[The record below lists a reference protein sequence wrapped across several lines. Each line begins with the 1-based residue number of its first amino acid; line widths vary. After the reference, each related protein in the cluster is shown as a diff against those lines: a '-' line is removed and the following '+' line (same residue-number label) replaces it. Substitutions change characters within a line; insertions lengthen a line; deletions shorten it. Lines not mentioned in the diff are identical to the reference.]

1 MKKLL
6 TIIPL
11 VILVCLTFSCQQ
23 GEEVVEE
30 PPVDVEADVE
40 AIKAWFDNEKVAVL
54 EADVYAEME
63 LYTEDTVWM
72 SPNEPALEGKQEC
85 LQASQ
90 QFREKI
96 ETNELQYSLIEIEIH
111 GNWAYVRGTY
121 FIQVIPKGGDE
132 KSEDQGKFI
141 NLFRRQSN
149 GSWKCTHSIHNSDN
163 PPIVNINE

>member
-6 TIIPL
+6 MIIPL
-11 VILVCLTFSCQQ
+11 VILLCFTFGCQKA
-23 GEEVVEE
+23 EEVAEE
-30 PPVDVEADVE
+30 PMVDVEADVE
-40 AIKAWFDNEKVAVL
+40 KIKTWFENEKMAVL
-54 EADVYAEME
+54 EADVNAEME

-72 SPNEPALEGKQEC
+72 PPYEPAIEGKQAC
-85 LQASQ
+85 QQSSQ
-90 QFREKI
+90 QWSEKI
-96 ETNELQYSLIEIEIH
+96 ETKEIQYPFIEIEIH

-121 FIQVIPKGGDE
+121 FVQFIPKGGDE

-141 NLFRRQSN
+141 NLFRRQSD